1 MQQIL
6 TMIERKEYKAVHSH
20 CMALIHADVTDPR
33 PYCGLAHIAFD
44 HDNFS
49 KAFELFERARKYAPR
64 NPVYAAQHAKALSL
78 RARNEEARK
87 VADEVKL
94 VDIQDAHSADMLGVI
109 YSRSGF
115 HERAITFFDKAVK
128 LDPTPANFYY
138 NLAASQQFSGLF
150 ELAETNYRAA
160 LKRNPKLYHA
170 RSALAALKKQTET
183 ENDLPRLKADF
194 KTLSSDSSAALHLG
208 HAIAKTYEDLGQ
220 FETSLTW
227 LNKAKVAK
235 RAELNYTIK
244 SDLDL
249 FEAARGTEAK
259 DADIAPLCEVEPI
272 FIVGLPRT
280 GTTLVDRIISSHS
293 KVTSA
298 GELNLFAELIKKH
311 GRSPS
316 NLVMDAEGFTAI
328 KTKSVSS
335 LGFDYATRT
344 QDLARGAQRFTDKM
358 PLNFLNCG
366 LIHRA
371 LPNARIVTLR
381 RGAMDSCLSNYR
393 QLFSTQF
400 SYYNYT
406 FDLEDTAK
414 YYRAFD
420 ALMTYW
426 RETLPEDRFM
436 EIGYEDIIGAQETK
450 TRELLAFCGLDYEE
464 ACLRFHENQAPVAT
478 ASSVQVRQP
487 LYSGSIGRWKK
498 YGHQLD
504 GLKTA
509 LGTLAS

>member
-6 TMIERKEYKAVHSH
+6 SMIERKEYKAVHSH

-44 HDNFS
+44 HDNFD
-49 KAFELFERARKYAPR
+49 KAFELFETARRYAPD
-64 NPVYAAQHAKALSL
+64 NPLYIAHEAKALSL
-78 RARNEEARK
+78 RARNDEARK
-87 VADEVKL
+87 LADHAKL
-94 VDIQDAHSADMLGVI
+94 NDIVEAHTADMLGVI
-109 YSRSGF
+109 YSRTGF
-115 HERAITFFDKAVK
+115 HERAIAFFEKAVT
-128 LDPTPANFYY
+128 LDSSPANFYY

-150 ELAETNYRAA
+150 NRAETHYKAA
-160 LKRNPKLYHA
+160 LARNPKLYRA
-170 RSALAALKKQTET
+170 RSALASLKKQSREQNNLF
-183 ENDLPRLKADF
+183 ELKADF
-194 KTLSSDSSAALHLG
+194 EAQSSDSSAALHLG
-208 HAIAKTYEDLGQ
+208 HAIAKTYEDLGEY
-220 FETSLTW
+220 ETSLDW
-227 LNKAKVAK
+227 LHKAKAAK
-235 RAELNYTIK
+235 ARELNYNPQTDTK
-244 SDLDL
+244 L
-249 FEAARGTEAK
+249 FQAARGTENK
-259 DADIAPLCEVEPI
+259 DADIAPLCEAAPI

-298 GELNLFAELIKKH
+298 GELNLFADLIKKH
-311 GRSPS
+311 SRSPS

-335 LGFDYATRT
+335 LGFDYATGT

-371 LPNARIVTLR
+371 LPNARIVALR

-509 LGTLAS
+509 LGTLAL